1 MEWSTAGFD
10 GLVSTG
16 SHLVQPR
23 SQGREKAIGTRLH
36 LVLFSRWDRVFTRIP
51 SLYQYCAVIS
61 AFCSWLFLGCQ
72 TQTRPQGAF
81 SWLWRWGHILA
92 PYSCRLLL
100 ITTLVEWL
108 HREKTGQS
116 ILIITIVSTTAN
128 NKPFLDVVH
137 HWSRL
142 LQWAIWVTKP
152 IYILTFSYRPKS
164 FSILYCKAIYP
175 SGLWLLTHDDCCAK
189 YEVVYRVLAP
199 ARSW

>member
-1 MEWSTAGFD
+1 MEW
-10 GLVSTG
+10 STG

-23 SQGREKAIGTRLH
+23 SQGREKALGTRLH
-36 LVLFSRWDRVFTRIP
+36 LVLFSQWDRVSTRIP

-72 TQTRPQGAF
+72 TQPRPQGAF

-92 PYSCRLLL
+92 PYPCRLLL
-100 ITTLVEWL
+100 ITTMVEWL

-116 ILIITIVSTTAN
+116 ILIITIVSITAN

-137 HWSRL
+137 HWFCL

-164 FSILYCKAIYP
+164 SSIMYCKAIYP
-175 SGLWLLTHDDCCAK
+175 SDLWLLTNDDCCAK
-189 YEVVYRVLAP
+189 NKVVSRVLAP

>member
-1 MEWSTAGFD
+1 MRSSVYTNSEF
-10 GLVSTG
+10 VSILCGDKRILLLTF
-16 SHLVQPR
+16 PR
-23 SQGREKAIGTRLH
+23 MPDATSPPGRFFLALEVGPHTKPGKSALGTRL
-36 LVLFSRWDRVFTRIP
+36 
-51 SLYQYCAVIS
+51 
-61 AFCSWLFLGCQ
+61 GQ
-72 TQTRPQGAF
+72 TEKFP
-81 SWLWRWGHILA
+81 

-164 FSILYCKAIYP
+164 SSIMYCKAIYP
-175 SGLWLLTHDDCCAK
+175 SGLWLLTNDDCCAK
-189 YEVVYRVLAP
+189 NKVVSRVLAP